1 MNLPSYTIAWFQ
13 ENYIHVWPKEG
24 RRKFRGEAGRGGS
37 GGGGGS
43 SKANILKQ
51 KYEAK
56 LERGEGPNFHGKG
69 VDIFSSVLLKTVC
82 VAVTY
87 YLW

>member
-1 MNLPSYTIAWFQ
+1 MCDPRKVVGNS
-13 ENYIHVWPKEG
+13 EG
-24 RRKFRGEAGRGGS
+24 KLEGVGV
-37 GGGGGS
+37 GGGGS

-69 VDIFSSVLLKTVC
+69 VDIFSSVLLNTVC

-87 YLW
+87 YL

>member
-1 MNLPSYTIAWFQ
+1 MHDSRKITSICDPRKVVGNS
-13 ENYIHVWPKEG
+13 EG
-24 RRKFRGEAGRGGS
+24 KLEGAGGRGGD
-37 GGGGGS
+37 

-56 LERGEGPNFHGKG
+56 LERGQGPNFHGKG
-69 VDIFSSVLLKTVC
+69 VDIFSSVLLNTVC

-87 YLW
+87 YP

>member
-1 MNLPSYTIAWFQ
+1 M
-13 ENYIHVWPKEG
+13 EG
-24 RRKFRGEAGRGGS
+24 AGGRGGD
-37 GGGGGS
+37 

-56 LERGEGPNFHGKG
+56 QESGEGPNFHGKG
-69 VDIFSSVLLKTVC
+69 VDIFSSVLLNTVC

-87 YLW
+87 YL